1 MHLSTG
7 SLLASLAHEGDEVV
21 AVLVLLE
28 TSES

>member
-1 MHLSTG
+1 MHLG
-7 SLLASLAHEGDEVV
+7 AASLLASIAHEGDEVV